1 MGLQELIESNEVDFN
16 ANQARAFFLG
26 AQTGDKPMTF
36 PKAMDE
42 LLSEA
47 PEAKKE
53 LEKELKNLWDELSQN
68 TKASLENLFT
78 GPTDL
83 DLFLTEALKKLDYF
97 LTGFSLAGAV
107 NDEEAEEVSEELENL
122 VMDLDDYLSGE
133 KAKADAEEI
142 KDQLLGAWEAFVE
155 LKSH

>member
-1 MGLQELIESNEVDFN
+1 MGLQELIESNELDFN
-16 ANQARAFFLG
+16 ANQARAFLLG
-26 AQTGDKPMTF
+26 TMTGDRPMTF

-53 LEKELKNLWDELSQN
+53 LEKELKKLWDELSKN
-68 TKASLENLFT
+68 KKTSLEDLFS
-78 GPTDL
+78 GSSDL
-83 DLFLTEALKKLDYF
+83 DQFLEESLEKLDYF

-107 NDEEAEEVSEELENL
+107 NDEDAEEVSEELENL
-122 VMDLDDYLSGE
+122 VMDMDDYLSGE
-133 KAKADAEEI
+133 KAKSDAEEI

-155 LKSH
+155 LKTT